1 MTFSRLKNYF
11 IIPAVVFTLS
21 ACSYSFTG
29 ASVPPHISTIA
40 IPIVQDRTGFGE
52 AELSDLFT
60 TGLQTKFL
68 DDNTLQITD
77 RDNADA
83 LLECTITSIN
93 DQPAII
99 SGNEQINARKITIS
113 AKVVY
118 KDLVMKKVFFDKN
131 FSNFGEYTNDGDVV
145 ALRKQAIEQ
154 AIEQI
159 TEDILIGVVSNW

>member
-1 MTFSRLKNYF
+1 M
-11 IIPAVVFTLS
+11 
-21 ACSYSFTG
+21 
-29 ASVPPHISTIA
+29 PPHISTIA

-60 TGLQTKFL
+60 TGLQSKFL
-68 DDNTLQITD
+68 EDNTLQITD

-131 FSNFGEYTNDGDVV
+131 FSNFGQYTNDGDVV
-145 ALRKQAIEQ
+145 ASRKQAIEQ

>member
-1 MTFSRLKNYF
+1 MTFSKFKNYL
-11 IIPAVVFTLS
+11 IIPAAVFILS

-40 IPIVQDRTGFGE
+40 IPIAQDRTGFGE

-60 TGLQTKFL
+60 TALQTKFL
-68 DDNTLQITD
+68 EDNTLQITD

-131 FSNFGEYTNDGDVV
+131 FSNFGQYTNDGDVV
-145 ALRKQAIEQ
+145 ASRKQAIEQ

>member
-1 MTFSRLKNYF
+1 MKFNKYKIVALLLLAAISF
-11 IIPAVVFTLS
+11 S

-29 ASVPPHISTIA
+29 ASVPPHLQTIA

-68 DDNTLQITD
+68 QDNTLQIAD
-77 RDNADA
+77 RDVADA

-99 SGNEQINARKITIS
+99 SGNEQIDARKITVT

-118 KDLVMKKVFFDKN
+118 RDLVMKKVMFDKS
-131 FSNFGEYTNDGDVV
+131 FSNFGEYTSSGDII
-145 ALRKQAIEQ
+145 AERRTAIET
-154 AIEQI
+154 AIDQI